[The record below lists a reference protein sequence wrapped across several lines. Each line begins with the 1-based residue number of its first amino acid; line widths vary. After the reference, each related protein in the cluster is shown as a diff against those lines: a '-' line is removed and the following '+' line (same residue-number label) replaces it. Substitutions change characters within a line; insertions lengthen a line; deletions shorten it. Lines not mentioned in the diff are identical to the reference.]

1 MKQVWMQ
8 SHLDGTFHGDRLLVT
23 LPDNA
28 ALKVAQNLVAEFRDM
43 NLAIDVW
50 VAD

>member
-1 MKQVWMQ
+1 MKQIWMQ
-8 SHLDGTFHGDRLLVT
+8 SHIDGNNHADRLLIT

-28 ALKVAQNLVAEFRDM
+28 ANLLAVNLVAEFRDM